1 LPPRR
6 VNRIVT
12 IVNSPWACL
21 AANCNDNQGL
31 RATIGL
37 PKRSDS

>member
-12 IVNSPWACL
+12 IVDSPWLGL

-31 RATIGL
+31 RATNAL
-37 PKRSDS
+37 LWTVS